1 LAPGALPER
10 LMAGALVALLCNFG
24 LQAASAA
31 RGVRAAATNG
41 GDDALAARALHPWL
55 ALKLAGELGGAV
67 LAATTRRGCAGATLV
82 VCVHLLYDTLP
93 GARINNYGSVD
104 TLCAQQRRRLLAA
117 GAALSVLGGVACA
130 ASAAGPLPAPAVALA
145 ASATFTAATS
155 GWVLW
160 RTGLTVFERLLE
172 AAFGGQRC

>member
-31 RGVRAAATNG
+31 RGVRAAAAANS
-41 GDDALAARALHPWL
+41 DEVCALQPWL
-55 ALKLAGELGGAV
+55 ALKLAGELGGAA
-67 LAATTRRGCAGATLV
+67 LAAATRSGCAGATLV
-82 VCVHLLYDTLP
+82 VCVHLLCDALT
-93 GARINNYGSVD
+93 GARISEYGSVD

-130 ASAAGPLPAPAVALA
+130 AGAAGPLPAPAVALA
-145 ASATFTAATS
+145 ASITFTAATS